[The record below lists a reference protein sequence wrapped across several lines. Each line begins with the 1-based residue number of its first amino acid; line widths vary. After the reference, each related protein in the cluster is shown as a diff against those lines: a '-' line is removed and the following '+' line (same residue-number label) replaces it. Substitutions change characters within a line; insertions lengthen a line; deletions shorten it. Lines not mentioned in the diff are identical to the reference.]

1 MCVFFSSPRCFG
13 QPIVKIETV
22 AVSKSPFTYIQKS
35 MQVFPFEH
43 LSTLT
48 TTIKKERNNNANN
61 FNNSKN
67 VEKNLLAKYFR
78 GFFLFHFVW
87 MFCSGVLFYNRP
99 NCVCVCVSWLS
110 RQANKSFWIAR
121 ISFSLSHW
129 FFMVVRSVLHFLDY
143 SNAFTADEKTTKSTN
158 ISAFN
163 RVSAGNYCRMD

>member
-1 MCVFFSSPRCFG
+1 MEKTTILPFSIHIKEVFHSNVLRFWCVFFFSSPRCFG

-78 GFFLFHFVW
+78 WFFSFSFCLDVLLRCFVLQ
-87 MFCSGVLFYNRP
+87 SAKL
-99 NCVCVCVSWLS
+99 CVCVCELA
-110 RQANKSFWIAR
+110 Q
-121 ISFSLSHW
+121 
-129 FFMVVRSVLHFLDY
+129 
-143 SNAFTADEKTTKSTN
+143 
-158 ISAFN
+158 SA
-163 RVSAGNYCRMD
+163 SK